1 MTMTIYPLRNFWRT
15 PNASASPSLSLSKQH
30 PMSNLSGVNGVNE
43 TIMTLHPDSTKVGVN
58 MSRATYDLVRQTI
71 LEVMQE
77 RGEVTF
83 RELFDTVIARLSGNF
98 EGAVGWYATTVKLD
112 MEARGEIVR
121 VAGDQGGP
129 QRLKL
134 A

>member
-1 MTMTIYPLRNFWRT
+1 
-15 PNASASPSLSLSKQH
+15 
-30 PMSNLSGVNGVNE
+30 MSNLSGADAVNE

-83 RELFDTVIARLSGNF
+83 RELFDNVIARLSGNF

-121 VAGDQGGP
+121 VAGDQGAP